1 MCAPLFA
8 RAIYRPSCAG
18 SDVHYVSD
26 EAAVEPIEWSGYLEI
41 MEASA
46 TRFEATFEFVLWDG
60 RAEGPPYPSVTVTGG
75 CLLFTYK

>member
-1 MCAPLFA
+1 MCALLFA

-46 TRFEATFEFVLWDG
+46 TRFGATFEFVL
-60 RAEGPPYPSVTVTGG
+60 
-75 CLLFTYK
+75 